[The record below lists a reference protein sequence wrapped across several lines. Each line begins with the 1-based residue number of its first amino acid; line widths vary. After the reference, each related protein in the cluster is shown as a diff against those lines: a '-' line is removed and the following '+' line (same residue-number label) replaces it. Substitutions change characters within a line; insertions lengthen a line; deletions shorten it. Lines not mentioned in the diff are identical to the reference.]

1 MDKKVLESEQIELEK
16 IQKIIEYEID
26 KLNLVINSREDSI
39 QDTIHY
45 FNGDKRHIDKG
56 EFEHIFNSI
65 YSTDELID
73 LNKKEMAMYL
83 RILPK
88 PFFAKLTIK
97 DSDNNIKSYYVGLK
111 NIEEKGNSKVIDWRA
126 PLSSLLYFSSLG
138 KTSFTAPIGEVE
150 VELLLKRQFRLEPNK
165 IVSYI
170 DTNTKIDDG
179 ILQEILSKNT
189 SSFMTNIVQTIQ
201 EEQNK
206 IIRKDARQSVII
218 NGVAGSGKT
227 SIAMHRISYI
237 LYTHRGKI
245 KSQNIMVISPN
256 QLFSSYISELLPELG
271 EENVYACTITELYK
285 LLNLAP
291 DSFTN
296 RMEMVESK
304 FSSANRNEEIDI
316 KYSIE
321 FFDKV
326 DDFLINFDLTD
337 YILSSFNLTKINIT
351 NSKIQSIKIKPTSE
365 LFNRINIIIDYI
377 LDYALL
383 ISSESKKAKL
393 KERVIKNLK
402 KVLSVQT
409 IMDELYSKFN
419 LHYFN
424 SKLNYEDVAIY
435 AYINAKL
442 FGVDQNYFIK
452 HIFVDEMQDYDPFSL
467 YLLKKIYPDAVM
479 TLAGDYNQNILSK
492 NSNLDMIKRLF
503 PNVSIDNLD
512 VSYRSTYEIMKF
524 AQNLVGK
531 DINTQLIRHGDE
543 IKIFKTES
551 VKDFIEVVN
560 DIVSSHKDEKIAI
573 IAKTMLDAE
582 YLHKYLNDFTII
594 SDELNENLISS
605 NKILTTVYLS
615 KGMEYDRVII
625 YNADVS
631 NYSSEQ
637 DRQNLYVAST
647 RALHGLYLT
656 YNQNLTNFVD
666 RNIYK

>member
-16 IQKIIEYEID
+16 IQKIIENEID

-73 LNKKEMAMYL
+73 LNKKEVAMYL

-245 KSQNIMVISPN
+245 KSQNVMVISPN

-291 DSFTN
+291 ESFTN

-304 FSSANRNEEIDI
+304 FSSANRSEEIDI

-326 DDFLINFDLTD
+326 DDFLINFDLTN

-377 LDYALL
+377 LDYTLL

-543 IKIFKTES
+543 IKILKTES

-573 IAKTMLDAE
+573 IAKTLLDAE

>member
-73 LNKKEMAMYL
+73 LNKKERAMYL

-111 NIEEKGNSKVIDWRA
+111 NLEEKGNSKVIDWRA

-245 KSQNIMVISPN
+245 KSQNVMVISPN

-291 DSFTN
+291 ESFTN

-304 FSSANRNEEIDI
+304 FSSANRSEEIDI

-321 FFDKV
+321 FF
-326 DDFLINFDLTD
+326 
-337 YILSSFNLTKINIT
+337 
-351 NSKIQSIKIKPTSE
+351 
-365 LFNRINIIIDYI
+365 
-377 LDYALL
+377 
-383 ISSESKKAKL
+383 
-393 KERVIKNLK
+393 
-402 KVLSVQT
+402 
-409 IMDELYSKFN
+409 
-419 LHYFN
+419 
-424 SKLNYEDVAIY
+424 
-435 AYINAKL
+435 
-442 FGVDQNYFIK
+442 
-452 HIFVDEMQDYDPFSL
+452 
-467 YLLKKIYPDAVM
+467 
-479 TLAGDYNQNILSK
+479 
-492 NSNLDMIKRLF
+492 
-503 PNVSIDNLD
+503 
-512 VSYRSTYEIMKF
+512 
-524 AQNLVGK
+524 
-531 DINTQLIRHGDE
+531 
-543 IKIFKTES
+543 
-551 VKDFIEVVN
+551 
-560 DIVSSHKDEKIAI
+560 
-573 IAKTMLDAE
+573 
-582 YLHKYLNDFTII
+582 
-594 SDELNENLISS
+594 
-605 NKILTTVYLS
+605 
-615 KGMEYDRVII
+615 
-625 YNADVS
+625 
-631 NYSSEQ
+631 
-637 DRQNLYVAST
+637 
-647 RALHGLYLT
+647 
-656 YNQNLTNFVD
+656 
-666 RNIYK
+666 

>member
-73 LNKKEMAMYL
+73 LNKKERAMYL

-111 NIEEKGNSKVIDWRA
+111 NIEEKGYSKVIDWRA

-138 KTSFTAPIGEVE
+138 KTIFTAPIGEVE

-245 KSQNIMVISPN
+245 KSQNVMVISPN

-304 FSSANRNEEIDI
+304 FSSANRSKEIDI

-326 DDFLINFDLTD
+326 DEFLENFDLTN

-377 LDYALL
+377 LDYTLL

-424 SKLNYEDVAIY
+424 SKLNYEDVSIY

-543 IKIFKTES
+543 IKILKTES

-560 DIVSSHKDEKIAI
+560 DIVNSHKDEKIAI

-582 YLHKYLNDFTII
+582 NLYKYLNDFIII